1 MEGGV
6 MLVPLHAARVLCW
19 SDESLVSA
27 MEKNVFVKVYTK
39 LCTDRINNCIYKKR
53 SGSFL
58 INV

>member
-1 MEGGV
+1 